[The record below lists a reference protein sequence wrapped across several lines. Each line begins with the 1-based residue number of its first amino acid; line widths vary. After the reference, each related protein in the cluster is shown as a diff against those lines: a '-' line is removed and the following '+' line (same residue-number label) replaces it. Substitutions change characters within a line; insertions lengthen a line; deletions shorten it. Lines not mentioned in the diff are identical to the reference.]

1 MRSKLLDR
9 VPMLAAVKPFFE
21 RKCTSENFPIIAVSK
36 NKGFEYCW
44 KIIELVKFHA
54 SADKVLI

>member
-1 MRSKLLDR
+1 
-9 VPMLAAVKPFFE
+9 MLAAVKPFFE
-21 RKCTSENFPIIAVSK
+21 RKCTSENFRIFAVSK

-54 SADKVLI
+54 IADKVLI